1 MSLVSM
7 VKRIET
13 YNKDEQLCILDLI
26 VQDNDAL
33 YNENH
38 NGTFVKMETLSP
50 YTIQKIEDYIQYI
63 EKKEKDIHEGEIK
76 MNEIKKDLNI

>member
-1 MSLVSM
+1 M
-7 VKRIET
+7 VKKIES

-26 VQDNDAL
+26 VQDSQVV

-38 NGTFVKMETLSP
+38 NGTFVKMETLTP
-50 YTIQKIEDYIQYI
+50 ETLQKMGDYIQYI

>member
-1 MSLVSM
+1 M
-7 VKRIET
+7 VKRIEA

>member
-1 MSLVSM
+1 
-7 VKRIET
+7 
-13 YNKDEQLCILDLI
+13 
-26 VQDNDAL
+26 
-33 YNENH
+33 
-38 NGTFVKMETLSP
+38 LSP

>member
-63 EKKEKDIHEGEIK
+63 RKKEKDIHEGEIK
-76 MNEIKKDLNI
+76 MNEIKKNIL

>member
-7 VKRIET
+7 VKRIEA

>member
-7 VKRIET
+7 VKRIEA

-26 VQDNDAL
+26 VQDNGAL